1 MDVVFLDANV
11 LFSAAYRTDSRIRRL
26 WRLAGVRLI
35 TSSYAVEEARRNL
48 DSSGQRA
55 DLEGL
60 LRSVEVVRHKPAH
73 RRLPTDLKLPE
84 KDRPIVVDAI
94 DAGAAI
100 LLTGDLKHFGQYYG
114 EVVGGVRILPPAEYL
129 RRKRKRK

>member
-1 MDVVFLDANV
+1 VDVVFLDANV

-35 TSSYAVEEARRNL
+35 TSSYAVEKARRNL
-48 DSSGQRA
+48 DSPGQRA

-60 LRSVEVVRHKPAH
+60 LRSVEVVPHKPAH
-73 RRLPTDLKLPE
+73 RQVPTDLKLPE

-94 DAGAAI
+94 DAGASI
-100 LLTGDLKHFGQYYG
+100 LLTGDFKHFGQYYDR
-114 EVVGGVRILPPAEYL
+114 VISGVHVLPPAEYL